1 MKAIQITSYDGPRGL
16 TYDTLPEPE
25 PAPEQVA
32 LNVEFAGANYV
43 EALFAGGFV
52 PKPLPWVPGIEA
64 AGRIRASSTSS
75 ATDPRPDPRTTA
87 ARGLKSPAARHRQ
100 SSAFMARS

>member
-64 AGRIRASSTSS
+64 TGRSLSRTPSSSPRSLRAWIPPWRRWCRRIRP
-75 ATDPRPDPRTTA
+75 PR
-87 ARGLKSPAARHRQ
+87 
-100 SSAFMARS
+100 

>member
-32 LNVEFAGANYV
+32 LTVEFAGANYV

-52 PKPLPWVPGIEA
+52 PKPLPSPRSLRAWIPPWRRWCR
-64 AGRIRASSTSS
+64 RIRP
-75 ATDPRPDPRTTA
+75 PR
-87 ARGLKSPAARHRQ
+87 
-100 SSAFMARS
+100 

>member
-52 PKPLPWVPGIEA
+52 PKPLPWVPGIER
-64 AGRIRASSTSS
+64 AGFGHSASEWRASRS
-75 ATDPRPDPRTTA
+75 AIGLPR
-87 ARGLKSPAARHRQ
+87 
-100 SSAFMARS
+100 

>member
-64 AGRIRASSTSS
+64 AGR
-75 ATDPRPDPRTTA
+75 
-87 ARGLKSPAARHRQ
+87 GLWGAP
-100 SSAFMARS
+100 

>member
-52 PKPLPWVPGIEA
+52 PKPLPWCPA
-64 AGRIRASSTSS
+64 SRPRAGFGHSASEWRASRS
-75 ATDPRPDPRTTA
+75 AIGLPR
-87 ARGLKSPAARHRQ
+87 
-100 SSAFMARS
+100 